1 MRASWRE
8 AAMRSAVLALLVALG
23 LAGCTVGPR
32 HTEPQAEVPS
42 RFDQADDLPVEAT
55 APASTLW
62 SAFGSAELDALV
74 ARALEANRG
83 LAEAA
88 ARLAETR
95 ALAGL
100 VPYALIPTITAGADV
115 LRQQDSLRD
124 PSIPERVGETETWT
138 AGFDAVWEIDLF
150 GSLRN
155 QSRAIYRRVDADAA
169 ALEAVRQSV
178 VAETA
183 QAWFALLGARERLAL
198 LQQQQANLEESVRI
212 LRAQLDAGRATAFDV
227 ARAEAQAR
235 SVAAQVPEG
244 QAERVRQEQ
253 RLAVLTAWP
262 LDDLRA
268 LLDPAAAMPD
278 LPAVASTGTP
288 ADWLRRRPDIREAER
303 RLAAATADVGVEVAE
318 YFPKLEL
325 QGSFGWAAGSSSG
338 IGSSQAERWYYG
350 PVLSWRFLDF
360 GRVAQGVRAA
370 EARRDAALARYQATV
385 LRALEET
392 ENALAGLRAAN
403 RAAAEL
409 TVAVDAAGEA
419 ARLARLRYS
428 AGASDYLAVL
438 DAERSWLEIAD
449 RLVQVRTRRA
459 TSLAAVHKALAG
471 DPSVPPK
478 TG

>member
-1 MRASWRE
+1 
-8 AAMRSAVLALLVALG
+8 MRSAVLALLVALG

-42 RFDQADDLPVEAT
+42 RFDQADNLPVEAT

-62 SAFGSAELDALV
+62 SAFGSAELDALLT
-74 ARALEANRG
+74 RAVTANQG
-83 LAEAA
+83 LAQVA

-100 VPYALIPTITAGADV
+100 STYAYIPTLTADGDV
-115 LRQQDSLRD
+115 IRRQESLRD
-124 PSIPERVGETETWT
+124 PSITERFGETETWR
-138 AGFDAVWEIDLF
+138 AGFDATWEIDLF

-155 QSRAIYRRVDADAA
+155 RASAIYRRVAADAA
-169 ALEAVRQSV
+169 ALEAARLSL

-183 QAWFALLGARERLAL
+183 QAWFALIGARERRAL
-198 LQQQQANLEESVRI
+198 LAQQLANFDDSLRI
-212 LRAQLDAGRATAFDV
+212 LEAQLDAGRSTAFDV
-227 ARAEAQAR
+227 ARARAEARA
-235 SVAAQVPEG
+235 VAASLPE
-244 QAERVRQEQ
+244 AEAEVVRQEQ

-262 LDDLRA
+262 IDDLRVQ
-268 LLDPAAAMPD
+268 LDPTAAMPE
-278 LPAVASTGTP
+278 LPTVVTTGEP

-318 YFPKLEL
+318 YFPRLEL
-325 QGSFGWAAGSSSG
+325 MGNFGWTAPSSSL
-338 IGSSQAERWYYG
+338 IGNSQTERWFYG

-360 GRVAQGVRAA
+360 GRVRQDVRAA
-370 EARRDAALARYQATV
+370 EARRDAARAGYNETV

-409 TVAVDAAGEA
+409 TVAAEAAGEA

-471 DPSVPPK
+471 DPSAPRK